1 METKILTAVGNNI
14 ILKPVAKEETKTKK
28 FEEAKAVDD
37 EITLAI
43 VHSIGEEVAKPKRE
57 ISVDQNLNPHET
69 YVYTSPV
76 KLGDEVLVSKYV
88 GEEMEV
94 EGQKYKVVK
103 LNDIYAVVTKSSV

>member
-1 METKILTAVGNNI
+1 MGNNI